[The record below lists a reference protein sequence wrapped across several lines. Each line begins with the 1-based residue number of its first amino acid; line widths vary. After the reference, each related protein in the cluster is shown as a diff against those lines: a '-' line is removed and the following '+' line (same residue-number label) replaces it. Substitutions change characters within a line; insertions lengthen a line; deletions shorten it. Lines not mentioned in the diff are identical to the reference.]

1 MKYVFGPVTS
11 SRLGRSLGLDLL
23 AARACTMDCLYCE
36 VGRTDV
42 LTRERAV
49 FAPAAAVLDELA
61 AWVRAGHEMPD
72 YVTLGGM
79 GEPCLNADMGAII
92 DGVREICPS
101 VPVAVLTNSTLMAD
115 ARVRAEL
122 GRADAVLP
130 SMDSLVEAE
139 FRTINRPAPGL
150 TAAGV
155 AEGLLEF
162 ARGYAGRVFLEVL
175 LAAGIND
182 SEENLELL
190 RAFVARLGPDRVD
203 VVTMSRPGAYARAHP
218 VDAATLAR
226 WRAALT
232 PAHPATRPA
241 AHRAGAST
249 EPNGTR
255 LRHQG
260 VVPDARPASETDLA
274 AATEAVRMS
283 LARRP
288 QTCAQIARAQ
298 GLDGALVKN
307 ILETLR
313 KQGHIRVIES
323 GAPAAQAEGEARD
336 IGCEADGRFYGP
348 VR

>member
-203 VVTMSRPGAYARAHP
+203 VVTMSRPGAYAKAKP
-218 VDAATLAR
+218 VPDATLAA
-226 WRAALT
+226 WRRALSGHASVAPPPKT
-232 PAHPATRPA
+232 ERP
-241 AHRAGAST
+241 
-249 EPNGTR
+249 
-255 LRHQG
+255 RHQG
-260 VVPDARPASETDLA
+260 LA
-274 AATEAVRMS
+274 APRGDAVDAV
-283 LARRP
+283 LASVSRRP
-288 QTCAQIARAQ
+288 QTAPQLAQ
-298 GLDGALVKN
+298 GLEMD
-307 ILETLR
+307 LESVVRTLASLAE
-313 KQGHIRVIES
+313 QGHIQKGGI
-323 GAPAAQAEGEARD
+323 GPDKNPFYYACYRD
-336 IGCEADGRFYGP
+336 
-348 VR
+348 